1 MMRDKLQAA
10 LLGTALVFGMAAG
23 PMAAAPAL
31 ADNLPLAAPLI
42 VNYEK
47 LQTASKAAQ
56 DVRRQVQAVQAKY
69 QAVIDKD
76 LANLKAEEKK
86 LRDAAPKLSN
96 EERDQRQKAFEA
108 KVAEAQR
115 RAQASN
121 KAISEAVDA
130 AGAKVREAL
139 VPIFSEIMTTRGSN
153 LLLGTNEVLYFNPKL
168 EITDEVLAALDQK
181 LPSIKVEVA
190 PVK

>member
-1 MMRDKLQAA
+1 M
-10 LLGTALVFGMAAG
+10 
-23 PMAAAPAL
+23 
-31 ADNLPLAAPLI
+31 
-42 VNYEK
+42 
-47 LQTASKAAQ
+47 
-56 DVRRQVQAVQAKY
+56 
-69 QAVIDKD
+69 
-76 LANLKAEEKK
+76 
-86 LRDAAPKLSN
+86 
-96 EERDQRQKAFEA
+96 
-108 KVAEAQR
+108 
-115 RAQASN
+115 
-121 KAISEAVDA
+121 DA

>member
-1 MMRDKLQAA
+1 MMRKSLHAA
-10 LLGTALVFGMAAG
+10 LLGVALAVG
-23 PMAAAPAL
+23 AAAPAL
-31 ADNLPLAAPLI
+31 AENLPQAAPLI
-42 VNYEK
+42 VNYER

-76 LANLKAEEKK
+76 LQNLKAEEKK
-86 LRDAAPKLSN
+86 LRDAAPKLSDA
-96 EERDQRQKAFEA
+96 ERDKRQKAFEA

-139 VPIFSEIMTTRGSN
+139 VPIFSEIMTSRGSN
-153 LLLGTNEVLYFNPKL
+153 LLLGTNEVLYFDPKL
-168 EITDEVLAALDQK
+168 EITGEVLAALDAQ